1 MLKLILQCSQIWQ
14 GNKIKTRG
22 HHASIQ
28 ILYDPIM
35 TYSHAVV
42 HKNSQLKGLKPTN
55 YSFAIALYLAVL
67 ITLFKSNIDNRNE
80 KRKTEAK
87 KNWT

>member
-42 HKNSQLKGLKPTN
+42 RKNSQLKDLMPAN
-55 YSFAIALYLAVL
+55 YSSAKALYLAVA
-67 ITLFKSNIDNRNE
+67 RP
-80 KRKTEAK
+80 
-87 KNWT
+87 